1 MKKLLSFS
9 VILFFFCAANA
20 QVADNANNMSDSS
33 HHRFMRREWNRNGKD
48 SLHREFRGNRDE
60 TMNRFGERNRM
71 NSFRSRGRNN
81 FGWARMNRIHY
92 SAEQHKQMRTINE
105 DFRKKSQDLYKQDN
119 ITLREY
125 KSQLLALQKDKK
137 SKIQN
142 LLTPDQ
148 KNEME
153 KWKKHASEEMQVK
166 AAANLERMKIHL
178 NLSDDQT
185 AKIRSQQTEFRS
197 KMRAIHQNDDLL
209 PYQKKDQMKTLIAKR
224 QDAMKSVLTPDQ
236 FSQFEKMHRQ
246 RFGERFERN
255 NMN

>member
-9 VILFFFCAANA
+9 VIIFFFCAANA
-20 QVADNANNMSDSS
+20 QVTDNANNMSDSS
-33 HHRFMRREWNRNGKD
+33 HHHMRREWNRNSKD

-60 TMNRFGERNRM
+60 AMNRFGEGNGM
-71 NSFRSRGRNN
+71 NSFHSRGGNR
-81 FGWARMNRIHY
+81 FGWSRMNHLHY
-92 SAEQHKQMRTINE
+92 SAEQRKQMHTINE
-105 DFRKKSQDLYKQDN
+105 DYRKKSQDLYKQDN

-137 SKIQN
+137 SKLQN
-142 LLTPDQ
+142 LMTPDQ
-148 KNEME
+148 QNEME

-185 AKIRSQQTEFRS
+185 AKIKSQQAEFRS
-197 KMRAIHQNDDLL
+197 QMQAIHQNDNLL
-209 PYQKKDQMKTLIAKR
+209 PYQKKDQMKALIAKR
-224 QDAMKSVLTPDQ
+224 QDAMKSVLTPEQ
-236 FSQFEKMHRQ
+236 FSQFEKMQRQ

>member
-9 VILFFFCAANA
+9 IIVFFFCAANA
-20 QVADNANNMSDSS
+20 QVADNANSMSDSS
-33 HHRFMRREWNRNGKD
+33 RHHSMHREWNRNGKD
-48 SLHREFRGNRDE
+48 SLHRQFRGTRDE
-60 TMNRFGERNRM
+60 AMNRFGEGNRM
-71 NSFRSRGRNN
+71 NRFHSRGRNG
-81 FGWARMNRIHY
+81 FGWAHGNHLHY
-92 SAEQHKQMRTINE
+92 SAEQRKQMRTIDE
-105 DFRKKSQDLYKQDN
+105 EYRKKSQDLYKQDN

-137 SKIQN
+137 SKLQS
-142 LLTPDQ
+142 LMTPDQ
-148 KNEME
+148 KSEME

-185 AKIRSQQTEFRS
+185 AKIKSQQTEFHS
-197 KMRAIHQNDDLL
+197 QMQAIHQNDNLL
-209 PYQKKDQMKTLIAKR
+209 PYQKKDQMKALMAKR
-224 QDAMKSVLTPDQ
+224 QDAMKSVLTPEQ

>member
-9 VILFFFCAANA
+9 VIVFFFCAANA
-20 QVADNANNMSDSS
+20 QVTDNANNMSDSS
-33 HHRFMRREWNRNGKD
+33 RHHFMRREWNRNGKD
-48 SLHREFRGNRDE
+48 SLHRQFSGNRDE
-60 TMNRFGERNRM
+60 AMNRFGERNRM
-71 NSFRSRGRNN
+71 NRFHSFGRNRS
-81 FGWARMNRIHY
+81 GWAHMNHLHY
-92 SAEQHKQMRTINE
+92 TVEQRKQMRTINE
-105 DFRKKSQDLYKQDN
+105 DYRKKSQDLYKQDN

-125 KSQLLALQKDKK
+125 KSQLLVLQKDKK
-137 SKIQN
+137 SKLQN

-148 KNEME
+148 KNEIE

-185 AKIRSQQTEFRS
+185 AKIKSQQAEFRS
-197 KMRAIHQNDDLL
+197 QMKAIHQNDNLL
-209 PYQKKDQMKTLIAKR
+209 PYQKKDQMKALMAKR
-224 QDAMKSVLTPDQ
+224 QDAMKSVLTPEQ

-246 RFGERFERN
+246 RFGERSERN

>member
-1 MKKLLSFS
+1 MKKLLLFS
-9 VILFFFCAANA
+9 VIVFFFCAANA
-20 QVADNANNMSDSS
+20 QVTNNANGMGDSS
-33 HHRFMRREWNRNGKD
+33 HHHSMRREWNRNGTD

-60 TMNRFGERNRM
+60 AINRFGEGNRM
-71 NSFRSRGRNN
+71 NRFHSRGKNR
-81 FGWARMNRIHY
+81 FGWAHGNRLHY
-92 SAEQHKQMRTINE
+92 SAEQRKEMHTINE
-105 DFRKKSQDLYKQDN
+105 DYRKKSQDLYKQDN

-137 SKIQN
+137 SKLQN

-153 KWKKHASEEMQVK
+153 KWKKHSSEEMQVK

-185 AKIRSQQTEFRS
+185 AKIKSRQTEFRS
-197 KMRAIHQNDDLL
+197 QMQAIHQNDNLL
-209 PYQKKDQMKTLIAKR
+209 PYQKKYQMKALIAKR
-224 QDAMKSVLTPDQ
+224 QDAMKSVLTQEQ

-246 RFGERFERN
+246 RFGERSDRN

>member
-1 MKKLLSFS
+1 MKKLQSFS
-9 VILFFFCAANA
+9 VIIFFFCAANA
-20 QVADNANNMSDSS
+20 QVTDHANNISDSS
-33 HHRFMRREWNRNGKD
+33 NHRFMRRQWNRNAKD
-48 SLHREFRGNRDE
+48 SLHREFRGGRDE
-60 TMNRFGERNRM
+60 AMNHFGERNRM
-71 NSFRSRGRNN
+71 NRFHSRGGNR
-81 FGWARMNRIHY
+81 FGWAHMSHVHY
-92 SAEQHKQMRTINE
+92 SLEQRKQMHTINE
-105 DFRKKSQDLYKQDN
+105 DFRKKSQDLYRQDN

-137 SKIQN
+137 SKLQN
-142 LLTPDQ
+142 LMTPDQ

-185 AKIRSQQTEFRS
+185 AKIKSQQAEFRS
-197 KMRAIHQNDDLL
+197 QVQAIHQNDNLL
-209 PYQKKDQMKTLIAKR
+209 SYQKKDQMKALIAKR
-224 QDAMKSVLTPDQ
+224 QDAMKSVLTPEQ

>member
-9 VILFFFCAANA
+9 VIVFFFCAANA

-33 HHRFMRREWNRNGKD
+33 QHHFMRREWNRNGKD

-60 TMNRFGERNRM
+60 AMNRFGEGNLMNR
-71 NSFRSRGRNN
+71 FHSRGGNR
-81 FGWARMNRIHY
+81 FGWAHANHLHY
-92 SAEQHKQMRTINE
+92 SAEQRKQMHTINE
-105 DFRKKSQDLYKQDN
+105 DYRKKSQDLYKQDN

-125 KSQLLALQKDKK
+125 KLQLLALQKDKK
-137 SKIQN
+137 SKLQN

-153 KWKKHASEEMQVK
+153 KWKKHASEEMQVI

-185 AKIRSQQTEFRS
+185 AKIKSQQAEFRS
-197 KMRAIHQNDDLL
+197 QMQAIHQNENLL
-209 PYQKKDQMKTLIAKR
+209 PYQKTDQMKVLIAKC
-224 QDAMKSVLTPDQ
+224 QDAMKSVLTPEQ